1 MAALVEQ
8 GMATYKE
15 LIVNLQSGVKNLMI
29 VEELTNVAKYVSNL
43 NVELGKQ
50 QKEALKVILEVHQE
64 SEKALDSAKLVVD
77 KLKNLCDDMIF
88 ILEDGSSD
96 EDIKFAI
103 KTFVEEGQLMEKHVK
118 EAIDRLSDTAVKA
131 SKGI

>member
-1 MAALVEQ
+1 
-8 GMATYKE
+8 
-15 LIVNLQSGVKNLMI
+15 MI